1 MPADGCS
8 CVLGPHLLLIACD
21 NQYRRGYQGCII
33 GLSRFHVPSLHRS
46 LFVVLG
52 LGLALAACSGD
63 PEPADSAPSDADE
76 TAQESS
82 ADEGGDATS
91 DEADEQSTD
100 EPSNEEE
107 DEGEPVAIDGCP
119 ATSETVSDIVGSA
132 LVAGDPQD
140 TIGDGVTCAYLHET
154 DLYPDAAV
162 TVGNWDG
169 SEEFRDDLVD
179 TNTGRFG
186 EPTDTPADLGEE
198 AFLWNPS
205 GEQTTLL
212 LFDAGRYYTTTVNGI
227 DDTDQKRDIV
237 VSLYEAAR

>member
-1 MPADGCS
+1 MPRRPPPPQSGA
-8 CVLGPHLLLIACD
+8 LI
-21 NQYRRGYQGCII
+21 R
-33 GLSRFHVPSLHRS
+33 LSRRRTSFRHRS
-46 LFVVLG
+46 LVAVLG

-63 PEPADSAPSDADE
+63 PETAGSDPSTSEA
-76 TAQESS
+76 ASPQSS
-82 ADEGGDATS
+82 AA
-91 DEADEQSTD
+91 EADEATG
-100 EPSNEEE
+100 EE
-107 DEGEPVAIDGCP
+107 DAETSTGEEDQGDPVAIDGCP
-119 ATSETVSDIVGSA
+119 ATSETVSEIVGST

-154 DLYPDAAV
+154 DMYPDAGV

-169 SEEFRDDLVD
+169 SDEFRADLVD
-179 TNTGRFG
+179 TNSGRFG

-212 LFDAGRYYTTTVNGI
+212 VFDAGRYYTTTVNGI
-227 DDTDQKRDIV
+227 DDPDQTRDIV